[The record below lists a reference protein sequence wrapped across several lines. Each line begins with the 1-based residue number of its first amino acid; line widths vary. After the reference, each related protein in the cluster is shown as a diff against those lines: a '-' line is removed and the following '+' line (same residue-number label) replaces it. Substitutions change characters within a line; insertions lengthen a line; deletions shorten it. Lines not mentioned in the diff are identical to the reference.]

1 MIEIGSLVMLDIPK
15 GGSPHYGWGDME
27 KDLITVGVVR
37 EIEKNANRIVIY
49 FPHCIEF
56 AVSKD
61 EVREITEKEFNKLP
75 DIPHHLIF
83 TNPHVIS
90 NDESGL
96 IFWLSS
102 TGHSLFTTPY
112 MKKYNM
118 KISVSWTDKIL
129 EAI

>member
-15 GGSPHYGWGDME
+15 GGSPHYGWGDIE

-37 EIEKNANRIVIY
+37 EIEKASKKIIIY
-49 FPHCIEF
+49 FPHCTEF
-56 AVSKD
+56 AAPER
-61 EVREITEKEFNKLP
+61 EVREITKEEFAKLS